1 MVDSILTRD
10 LPVTQG
16 CVLAIAAVYALVS
29 VLADVAHASL
39 DPRLRHE

>member
-16 CVLAIAAVYALVS
+16 CVLAIATVYALVS
-29 VLADVAHASL
+29 VVADMTHAAL
-39 DPRLRHE
+39 DPRLHE